1 MVETKVKGKTMSLLG
16 VCRTVLLLVLVTAI
30 LWSWV
35 GFVSERRHGGFDP
48 RAVHAS
54 VEEVS
59 ELRALSG
66 GDTVEDE
73 GPGSEGF
80 DPTAFPLESFFEGL
94 EGFIPG

>member
-1 MVETKVKGKTMSLLG
+1 MSLLG

-35 GFVSERRHGGFDP
+35 GLVSGLRRDDFTARVD
-48 RAVHAS
+48 HAHA
-54 VEEVS
+54 EEVS
-59 ELRALSG
+59 KHLALSG

-73 GPGSEGF
+73 GPDSEGF
-80 DPTAFPLESFFEGL
+80 DPTEFPLESFIEGL